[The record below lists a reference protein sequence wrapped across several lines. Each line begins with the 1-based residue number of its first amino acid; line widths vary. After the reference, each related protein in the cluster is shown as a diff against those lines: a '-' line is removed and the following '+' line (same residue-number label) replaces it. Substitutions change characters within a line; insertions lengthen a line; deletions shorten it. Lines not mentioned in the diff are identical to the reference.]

1 MWDLSGGSGRG
12 HPSSQGV
19 PRRVGRALLPAGG
32 DACASQDP
40 CTHFLLR
47 EVHVPMAFVS
57 TDLCVRK
64 YVEPFWEQ
72 RIWGCC
78 PQDNY
83 MTTKWQNYTT
93 SFIWVAHWQLAC
105 EGTSLIGQ
113 GLPEATVWGHQPE
126 GKRTRELLGERVLD
140 CPDEVSQPGDG
151 VSSGSEN
158 HKGLA
163 AA

>member
-1 MWDLSGGSGRG
+1 MWDLSGGLARG

-19 PRRVGRALLPAGG
+19 PRRDGAGFLLPAGG
-32 DACASQDP
+32 DASASQDP
-40 CTHFLLR
+40 CTHSLLR
-47 EVHVPMAFVS
+47 EVHMPVAFVS
-57 TDLCVRK
+57 TDLCVHK

-83 MTTKWQNYTT
+83 MTEFVITITKWQNYTT

-105 EGTSLIGQ
+105 QEKSLIGW
-113 GLPEATVWGHQPE
+113 GLPEATVWGHHPE
-126 GKRTRELLGERVLD
+126 GKKARELLGERVLH

-151 VSSGSEN
+151 VSLG
-158 HKGLA
+158 
-163 AA
+163 